1 MARRSADGR
10 PGDGADPTP
19 GSRAADGGDDPDRRR
34 ALAAWLRPR
43 IRIVGTAVLTGA
55 GFGAVLAVA
64 LAASYDP
71 SFAARKGFGV
81 GLLALGFGVVG
92 WSGSVIAGPGMENLQ
107 RHLDTGT
114 DWSEAESRRAMVR
127 VASAGLGVAL
137 AVPPVA
143 RLLGA

>member
-1 MARRSADGR
+1 MTADRTPDRPSEGARTADE
-10 PGDGADPTP
+10 
-19 GSRAADGGDDPDRRR
+19 PDRRR

-43 IRIVGTAVLTGA
+43 VRIVGTAVLAGA

-64 LAASYDP
+64 LVVGYDA

-114 DWSEAESRRAMVR
+114 DWSETESRRAMVR